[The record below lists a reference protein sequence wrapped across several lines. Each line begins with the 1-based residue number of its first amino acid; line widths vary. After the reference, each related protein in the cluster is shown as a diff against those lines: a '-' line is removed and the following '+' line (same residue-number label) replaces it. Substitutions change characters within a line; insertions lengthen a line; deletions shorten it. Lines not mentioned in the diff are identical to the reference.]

1 MPIRRILAKGGAA
14 ALLVAATALAA
25 TAQDST
31 LGPFPEGHVPA
42 SARKLS
48 PDTAERQKYAIVIGN
63 QAYAHAPQLPNA
75 WNDALDVADLLAGQG
90 YDVTLLKDA
99 SKRDFEG
106 LMQRV
111 LFDVDRETEVL
122 RLVAKGLS
130 YKQIAERLVLSHRTV
145 QNHVQNT
152 LRKLQLH
159 NRVQL
164 VRYAIE
170 QGLDDEPLG

>member
-1 MPIRRILAKGGAA
+1 MPVLRILANGSVA
-14 ALLVAATALAA
+14 ALLLAAAATTA

-31 LGPFPEGHVPA
+31 LGPFPEGHVSA
-42 SARKLS
+42 SARKLA
-48 PDTAERQKYAIVIGN
+48 PVAAARQKYAIVIGN

-111 LFDVDRETEVL
+111 LFDVDRDDVVAHAQSTVDPQ
-122 RLVAKGLS
+122 RLAVAGL
-130 YKQIAERLVLSHRTV
+130 HR
-145 QNHVQNT
+145 
-152 LRKLQLH
+152 
-159 NRVQL
+159 
-164 VRYAIE
+164 
-170 QGLDDEPLG
+170 DEPGRGTIDHIAS